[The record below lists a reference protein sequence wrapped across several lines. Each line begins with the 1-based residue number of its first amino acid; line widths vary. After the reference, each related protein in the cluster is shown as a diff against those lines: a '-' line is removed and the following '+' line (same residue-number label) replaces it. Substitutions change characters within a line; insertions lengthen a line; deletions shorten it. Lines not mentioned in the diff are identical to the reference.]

1 MATSEPTYPAITVED
16 PSARLLERLRAGGEA
31 GHDGVE
37 ELRSLLLRAAR
48 FELRRR
54 AATLSLCGAGEIEEL
69 AQESADDAL
78 MAVLGKLDTF
88 RGESR
93 FTTWAYKF
101 ALLEASVKAR
111 RRIWRDRELP
121 TEPAGMSLVADRL
134 ASPHDDSVRGELMA
148 AIVEAIR
155 DQLTE
160 HQRSVLVAVTIQDVP
175 IDVLAARMHTNR
187 GALYK
192 TLHDARAK
200 LRAALSARGFD
211 PSADAGVQLR

>member
-1 MATSEPTYPAITVED
+1 MATSEPTHPAITVED
-16 PSARLLERLRAGGEA
+16 PSALLLERLRADGQA
-31 GHDGVE
+31 RHDGVE

-54 AATLSLCGAGEIEEL
+54 ATSLSSCGAAEIEEL

-78 MAVLGKLDTF
+78 MAVLRKLDTF

-121 TEPAGMSLVADRL
+121 TEPAGMGLIADRL
-134 ASPHDDSVRGELMA
+134 GSPHDDNVRRELIA
-148 AIVEAIR
+148 AILDGIR
-155 DQLTE
+155 DELTPR
-160 HQRSVLVAVTIQDVP
+160 QRSVLVAVTIHDVP
-175 IDVLAARMHTNR
+175 IDVLAQRMNSNR

-200 LRAALSARGFD
+200 LRAALAARGFE
-211 PSADAGVQLR
+211 PFADAGGELR